1 MSENVTEMDW
11 TTPEYMAKLTAE
23 ELGRALGASN
33 ITYIGCG
40 FSVDTDD
47 REVSIAF
54 NGIEEAERMVTLGV
68 PYDPVPGSFYD
79 RAVASCV
86 TLTDLGSRD
95 QEASDEELAGALGR
109 GWLWVIHPDRS
120 GGTFRWHT
128 SVDLSLSDAQQLTA
142 NLNAVRLAG
151 GR

>member
-40 FSVDTDD
+40 FSVDADD

-86 TLTDLGSRD
+86 TLTDLGSRN
-95 QEASDEELAGALGR
+95 QEASDAELATAIDR
-109 GWLWVIHPDRS
+109 GWMWVIHPDRS
-120 GGTFRWHT
+120 GETFRWHT
-128 SVDLSLSDAQQLTA
+128 SVDLPIADAQQLTA
-142 NLNAVRLAG
+142 NLNAARLAG
-151 GR
+151 GQ